1 LDGVKTAK
9 TPPIVIIVSPIRT
22 PGRFRARLA
31 STDDLLVGSSRQ
43 PFLDAARVL
52 LGHGCDPSTILEM
65 KHAGRD
71 TVALRALL
79 EKAAKLTVEEGPN
92 GPRFVAFRT
101 GPKAC
106 VAAPSIAPPVGAA
119 TSPPDSIS
127 LTGAPATRE
136 TDDVG

>member
-1 LDGVKTAK
+1 MTTTMRLTL
-9 TPPIVIIVSPIRT
+9 IIIVSST
-22 PGRFRARLA
+22 KSAGHFQARLQR
-31 STDDLLVGSSRQ
+31 SNEVLVKNSRQ

-52 LGHGCDPSTILEM
+52 VERGYDPSSLLVM

-71 TVALRALL
+71 TVALQALL
-79 EKAAKLTVEEGPN
+79 GKAAKLTVEEGPN

-101 GPKAC
+101 GPKTR
-106 VAAPSIAPPVGAA
+106 VPAPSIAPSIGAA
-119 TSPPDSIS
+119 TTPPDSNS